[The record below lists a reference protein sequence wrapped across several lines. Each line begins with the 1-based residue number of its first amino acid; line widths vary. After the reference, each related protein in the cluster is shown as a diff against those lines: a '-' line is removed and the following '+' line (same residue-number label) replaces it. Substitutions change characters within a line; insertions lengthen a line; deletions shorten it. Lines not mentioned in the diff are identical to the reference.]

1 MFTACVRS
9 TMLHGNET
17 WAPNASDLQ
26 RLRGNG
32 RAVVGWVCGA
42 GLEDG
47 ISSAVLRR
55 GLDVGGIAAVLRA
68 RRLGWCGR
76 VRRAASCVNSIARL
90 GVPGTRGHGGPGR
103 TWSVCV
109 RNDITVCNLGGVGPL
124 DRSSWRASVRRC
136 QVLPTPESGT
146 TAAP

>member
-1 MFTACVRS
+1 
-9 TMLHGNET
+9 MLYGSET
-17 WAPNASDLQ
+17 WTPNASDL
-26 RLRGNG
+26 RLRRND
-32 RAVVGWVCGA
+32 RAMIRWICGA
-42 GLEDG
+42 KLEDD
-47 ISSAVLRR
+47 ISSAVLLR

-103 TWSVCV
+103 TWSACV

-136 QVLPTPESGT
+136 LPRSPGK
-146 TAAP
+146 PQHHKYQNWI